1 MVDKGKPGHDGPD
14 HVRKN
19 WDYGKARGAVL
30 YFWIVG
36 SGSCQIPQVP
46 RLTSNGMKMAGAM

>member
-1 MVDKGKPGHDGPD
+1 MFDEGEAGHDGLN
-14 HVRKN
+14 HVCKN

-36 SGSCQIPQVP
+36 SGSFQSAQVP
-46 RLTSNGMKMAGAM
+46 RLTSNAMKMGGAM